1 MKYVFGPLS
10 SKRLGQ
16 SLGVDL
22 LPPKSCT
29 WNCVYCQLGKTKK
42 FATDMQEFFP
52 REGILAEIREALAI
66 NKGIDWITFV
76 GSGET
81 MLYKGIGW
89 LIAEVKKLTS
99 IPVAVITNGSL
110 LYLPE
115 VREELLQADA
125 VLPSLNAGSEA
136 LHTQIDRPAQG
147 LTFSQHIEGLV
158 AFRREYKGR
167 LWIEV
172 MLLGGINDSDEA
184 LRDLA
189 AVLKEINPDM
199 VHLVLPTRPAPE
211 QEVHLPSEERI
222 ERAIAILSEV
232 TTVVH
237 PLKGNMDLR
246 SASDLLKVVTAIVS
260 RHPVQQRELQKA
272 VAECFPGE
280 SNKVDAFM
288 QQMLATGCF
297 KLVDHEG
304 EPYWVTVQGEPTI
317 PEQGRLSSEP
327 PLQER

>member
-1 MKYVFGPLS
+1 MKYVFGPIS

-29 WNCVYCQLGKTKK
+29 WNCLYCQLGKTRS
-42 FATDMQEFFP
+42 FVTERQEFFP
-52 REGILAEIREALAI
+52 REDILEEIRQALKV
-66 NKGIDWITFV
+66 NRNLDWITFV

-89 LIAEVKKLTS
+89 LIAEVKKITTV
-99 IPVAVITNGSL
+99 PVAVITNGSL

-136 LHTQIDRPAQG
+136 LHNKIDRPASG
-147 LTFSQHIEGLV
+147 LTFQQHVDGLV
-158 AFRREYKGR
+158 AFRHEYQGM

-184 LRDLA
+184 LHDLA
-189 AVLKEINPDM
+189 RVLQQINPDM

-211 QEVHLPSEERI
+211 QEIRLPSDERL
-222 ERAIAILSEV
+222 EQAIAILSEV
-232 TTVVH
+232 AMVVN

-246 SASDLLKVVTAIVS
+246 SAPDLLEAITAIVS

-272 VAECFPGE
+272 IADRFAAE
-280 SNKVDAFM
+280 STKVDDVM
-288 QQMLATGCF
+288 QTLFATGRF
-297 KLVDHEG
+297 SRVEHNG
-304 EPYWVTVQGEPTI
+304 EPYWVM
-317 PEQGRLSSEP
+317 R
-327 PLQER
+327 

>member
-1 MKYVFGPLS
+1 MLRRPADGIKESSTMKYVFGPVS

-29 WNCVYCQLGKTKK
+29 WNCVYCQLGRTRKAVTERE
-42 FATDMQEFFP
+42 EFFP
-52 REGILAEIREALAI
+52 REEILEEIRDALTG
-66 NKGIDWITFV
+66 NKNLDWITFV

-89 LIAEVKKLTS
+89 LIGEVKKLTA

-115 VREELLQADA
+115 VREELLMADA

-136 LHTQIDRPAQG
+136 LHEQIDRPAAG
-147 LTFSQHIEGLV
+147 LTFQRHVDGLA
-158 AFRREYKGR
+158 AFRREYTGK

-184 LRDLA
+184 LSELA
-189 AVLKEINPDM
+189 AVLKGIKPDM

-222 ERAIAILSEV
+222 ERAITILSEAAV
-232 TTVVH
+232 VVH
-237 PLKGNMDLR
+237 PLKGSMDLR
-246 SASDLLKVVTAIVS
+246 SAPDLLQAITAIIS

-272 VAECFPGE
+272 IADCYPGE
-280 SNKVDAFM
+280 GAKAAGVMDG
-288 QQMLATGCF
+288 MLASGRF
-297 KLVDHEG
+297 SLVEHGG
-304 EPYWVTVQGEPTI
+304 EPYWVIKG
-317 PEQGRLSSEP
+317 GAA
-327 PLQER
+327 

>member
-1 MKYVFGPLS
+1 MKYVFGPVS

-29 WNCVYCQLGKTKK
+29 WNCLYCQLGKSKK
-42 FATDMQEFFP
+42 LVTERQEFFP
-52 REGILAEIREALAI
+52 REEILEEIRQALLLH
-66 NKGIDWITFV
+66 KGLDWVTFV

-89 LIAEVKKLTS
+89 LIAEVKKLTTT
-99 IPVAVITNGSL
+99 PVAVITNGSL

-115 VREELLQADA
+115 VREELFQADA
-125 VLPSLNAGSEA
+125 VLPSLNAGSDA
-136 LHTQIDRPAQG
+136 LHTAIDRPAEG
-147 LTFSQHIEGLV
+147 LTFQNHIEGLKV
-158 AFRREYKGR
+158 FRQEYKGR

-184 LRDLA
+184 LRELA

-211 QEVHLPSEERI
+211 QEVHLPTEERI
-222 ERAIAILSEV
+222 ERAIAILSEAA
-232 TTVVH
+232 TVVN
-237 PLKGNMDLR
+237 PVKGGMDLR
-246 SASDLLKVVTAIVS
+246 SAPDLLEAVTAIVT

-272 VAECFPGE
+272 IAGCFPDDSDRAE
-280 SNKVDAFM
+280 LVM
-288 QQMLATGCF
+288 QQMVATGRF
-297 KLVDHEG
+297 ALVEQNG
-304 EPYWVTVQGEPTI
+304 EPYWVIKENAG
-317 PEQGRLSSEP
+317 S
-327 PLQER
+327 

>member
-29 WNCVYCQLGKTKK
+29 WNCLYCQLGKTKK

-52 REGILAEIREALAI
+52 REEILGEIREALAL

-89 LIAEVKKLTS
+89 LIAEVKKLTTT
-99 IPVAVITNGSL
+99 PVAVITNGSL
-110 LYLPE
+110 LFMPE

-136 LHTQIDRPAQG
+136 LHRQIGRPAEG
-147 LTFSQHIEGLV
+147 LTFRQHIEGLV
-158 AFRREYKGR
+158 AFRKEYKGR

-189 AVLKEINPDM
+189 SVLKEINPDM
-199 VHLVLPTRPAPE
+199 VHIVLPTRPAPE
-211 QEVHLPSEERI
+211 QEVHLPSQERI
-222 ERAIAILSEV
+222 ERAIATLSEV
-232 TTVVH
+232 TTVVN
-237 PLKGNMDLR
+237 PLKGHMDLR
-246 SASDLLKVVTAIVS
+246 NAPDMLEAVTAIIS
-260 RHPVQQRELQKA
+260 RHPVQQRELHKA
-272 VAECFPGE
+272 IADCFPGE
-280 SNKVDAFM
+280 SDTVDDTM
-288 QQMLATGCF
+288 QEMLATGRF
-297 KLVDHEG
+297 KLVEHNG
-304 EPYWVTVQGEPTI
+304 EPYWVIGDGAGWPQ
-317 PEQGRLSSEP
+317 Q
-327 PLQER
+327 

>member
-1 MKYVFGPLS
+1 LPQKDDVMKYVFGPVS

-29 WNCVYCQLGKTKK
+29 WNCLYCQLGKTRK
-42 FATDMQEFFP
+42 FVTERQEFFP
-52 REGILAEIREALAI
+52 REEILEEVREALTVNTAL
-66 NKGIDWITFV
+66 DWITFV

-89 LIAEVKKLTS
+89 LVAEVKKLTNT
-99 IPVAVITNGSL
+99 PVAVITNGSL

-115 VREELLQADA
+115 VRQELLQTDA

-136 LHTQIDRPAQG
+136 LHDHICRPASG
-147 LTFSQHIEGLV
+147 LTFQQHLEGLA

-172 MLLGGINDSDEA
+172 MLLGGINDTDAA
-184 LRDLA
+184 LNDLA
-189 AVLKEINPDM
+189 DVLEEINPDM

-211 QEVHLPSEERI
+211 QEIRLPSNDRLEQ
-222 ERAIAILSEV
+222 AIAILSKV
-232 TTVVH
+232 AVVIN

-246 SASDLLKVVTAIVS
+246 NAPDMLEAIIAIVS
-260 RHPVQQRELQKA
+260 RHPVQQRELHKA
-272 VAECFPGE
+272 VADCFPGE
-280 SNKVDAFM
+280 AQKADDILSGLFVSGRF
-288 QQMLATGCF
+288 G
-297 KLVDHEG
+297 LVEHNG
-304 EPYWVTVQGEPTI
+304 ESYWVIQKGENS
-317 PEQGRLSSEP
+317 GFNC
-327 PLQER
+327 

>member
-1 MKYVFGPLS
+1 MKYIFGPVS

-22 LPPKSCT
+22 LPPKSCS
-29 WNCVYCQLGKTKK
+29 WNCVYCQLGNTKTFVTKRE
-42 FATDMQEFFP
+42 EFFP
-52 REGILAEIREALAI
+52 REEILEEIKEALAA
-66 NKGIDWITFV
+66 NTSLDWITFV

-89 LIAEVKKLTS
+89 LIGEVKKLTTT
-99 IPVAVITNGSL
+99 PVAVITNGSL

-125 VLPSLNAGSEA
+125 VLPSLNAGSET
-136 LHTQIDRPAQG
+136 LHLQIDRPAAG
-147 LTFSQHIEGLV
+147 LTFRQHVDGLV
-158 AFRREYKGR
+158 AFRKEYKGR

-184 LRDLA
+184 LHDLA

-211 QEVHLPSEERI
+211 QKVHIPSEEPI
-222 ERAIAILSEV
+222 EQAIAILSTV
-232 TTVVH
+232 ATVVH
-237 PLKGNMDLR
+237 PVKGTMDLR
-246 SASDLLKVVTAIVS
+246 SAPDLLHAITAIIS

-272 VAECFPGE
+272 IADCFPGD
-280 SNKVDAFM
+280 NDKVTAIMRD
-288 QQMLATGCF
+288 MLATGRF
-297 KLVDHEG
+297 KLVEHEG
-304 EPYWVTVQGEPTI
+304 EPYWVIKE
-317 PEQGRLSSEP
+317 
-327 PLQER
+327 

>member
-1 MKYVFGPLS
+1 MKYVFGPVS

-29 WNCVYCQLGKTKK
+29 WNCLYCQLGKTRK
-42 FATDMQEFFP
+42 FVTERQEFFP
-52 REGILAEIREALAI
+52 REEILDEIRQALRV
-66 NKGIDWITFV
+66 NTSLDWITFV

-89 LIAEVKKLTS
+89 LVGEVKKLTS

-110 LYLPE
+110 FYLPE

-136 LHTQIDRPAQG
+136 LHELIDCPAAG
-147 LTFSQHIEGLV
+147 LSFSQHVEGLV
-158 AFRREYKGR
+158 AFRKEYKGR

-189 AVLKEINPDM
+189 AVLKEISPDM

-211 QEVHLPSEERI
+211 QEIRLPSDERI

-232 TTVVH
+232 ATVVH

-246 SASDLLKVVTAIVS
+246 SAPDLLEAVTAIVS

-272 VAECFPGE
+272 IADCFPGE
-280 SNKVDAFM
+280 SEKADAFM
-288 QQMLATGCF
+288 QEMLETGRF
-297 KLVDHEG
+297 RLVEHGG
-304 EPYWVTVQGEPTI
+304 EPFWVMVA
-317 PEQGRLSSEP
+317 
-327 PLQER
+327 

>member
-1 MKYVFGPLS
+1 MKYVFGPVS

-29 WNCVYCQLGKTKK
+29 WNCCYCQLGKTRK
-42 FATDMQEFFP
+42 FVTERQEFFP
-52 REGILAEIREALAI
+52 REEILEEIREALKLH
-66 NKGIDWITFV
+66 KGLDWITFV

-89 LIAEVKKLTS
+89 LIGEVKKMTD

-110 LYLPE
+110 LYMEE
-115 VREELLQADA
+115 VREELLQVDA

-136 LHTQIDRPAQG
+136 LHNQIDRPAAG
-147 LTFSQHIEGLV
+147 LTFRQHIEGLV
-158 AFRREYKGR
+158 AFRHEYKGR

-172 MLLGGINDSDEA
+172 MLLGGINDSDLA
-184 LRDLA
+184 LHDLA
-189 AVLKEINPDM
+189 SVLKEINPDM

-211 QEVHLPSEERI
+211 QEVHLPSDERI

-246 SASDLLKVVTAIVS
+246 NAPDMLEAITAIVS
-260 RHPVQQRELQKA
+260 RHPVQQRELRKA
-272 VAECFPGE
+272 IADCFPGE
-280 SNKVDAFM
+280 EYKADEIMRVFLLIGN
-288 QQMLATGCF
+288 F
-297 KLVDHEG
+297 KLVEHNG
-304 EPYWVTVQGEPTI
+304 EPYWVMQ
-317 PEQGRLSSEP
+317 S
-327 PLQER
+327 

>member
-29 WNCVYCQLGKTKK
+29 WNCLYCQLGKTRK
-42 FATDMQEFFP
+42 FVTERQEFFP
-52 REGILAEIREALAI
+52 REEILGEIREALAI

-89 LIAEVKKLTS
+89 LIAEVKKLTTT
-99 IPVAVITNGSL
+99 PVAVITNGSL
-110 LYLPE
+110 LYLQE

-136 LHTQIDRPAQG
+136 LHAEIGRPAEG
-147 LTFSQHIEGLV
+147 LSFRQHVEGLV
-158 AFRREYKGR
+158 TFRKEFKGR

-199 VHLVLPTRPAPE
+199 VHRVLPTRPAPE
-211 QEVHLPSEERI
+211 QAVHLPTQDRI

-246 SASDLLKVVTAIVS
+246 NAPDMLEAVTAIIT
-260 RHPVQQRELQKA
+260 RHPVQQRELHKA
-272 VAECFPGE
+272 IADCFPGE
-280 SNKVDAFM
+280 EYKADDIMRVFM
-288 QQMLATGCF
+288 LIGNF
-297 KLVDHEG
+297 KLVDHGG
-304 EPYWVTVQGEPTI
+304 EPYWVMKQGDSGTAEKSDF
-317 PEQGRLSSEP
+317 SS
-327 PLQER
+327 

>member
-1 MKYVFGPLS
+1 MKYVFGPVS

-29 WNCVYCQLGKTKK
+29 WNCLYCQLGKTRK
-42 FATDMQEFFP
+42 FVTARQEFFP
-52 REGILAEIREALAI
+52 REEILEEIRQALTL
-66 NKGIDWITFV
+66 NKGLDWITFV

-89 LIAEVKKLTS
+89 LVAEVKKLTTV
-99 IPVAVITNGSL
+99 PVAVITNGSL

-136 LHTQIDRPAQG
+136 LHLQIDRPVAG
-147 LTFSQHIEGLV
+147 LTFSQHVEGLV
-158 AFRREYKGR
+158 AFRKEYKGR

-189 AVLKEINPDM
+189 AVLKEIKPDM

-211 QEVHLPSEERI
+211 QEICLPSDERI

-246 SASDLLKVVTAIVS
+246 SAPDLLKAVTAIIS

-272 VAECFPGE
+272 IADCFPGE
-280 SNKVDAFM
+280 SGKADAFM
-288 QQMLATGCF
+288 LEMLATGCF
-297 KLVDHEG
+297 RLVEHGG
-304 EPYWVTVQGEPTI
+304 EPFWVH
-317 PEQGRLSSEP
+317 S
-327 PLQER
+327 

>member
-1 MKYVFGPLS
+1 MKYVFGPVS

-29 WNCVYCQLGKTKK
+29 WNCLYCQLGKTRK
-42 FATDMQEFFP
+42 FVTERQEFFP
-52 REGILAEIREALAI
+52 REEIIEEIRQALKV
-66 NKGIDWITFV
+66 NKGLDWITFV

-89 LIAEVKKLTS
+89 LVAEVKKLTTT
-99 IPVAVITNGSL
+99 PVAVITNGSL

-136 LHTQIDRPAQG
+136 LHLQIDRPAAG
-147 LTFSQHIEGLV
+147 LTFRQHIEGLV

-167 LWIEV
+167 FWVEV

-199 VHLVLPTRPAPE
+199 VHLVLPTRPAPD
-211 QEVHLPSEERI
+211 QEILLPSDERI
-222 ERAIAILSEV
+222 ERASALLSEV
-232 TTVVH
+232 ATVVH

-246 SASDLLKVVTAIVS
+246 SAPDMLEAVTAIIS

-272 VAECFPGE
+272 IADCFPGE
-280 SNKVDAFM
+280 EYKADDIMRVFLLFGN
-288 QQMLATGCF
+288 F
-297 KLVDHEG
+297 KLVEHGG
-304 EPYWVTVQGEPTI
+304 EPYWVMAQGDPTM
-317 PEQGRLSSEP
+317 PEQGGLSSEP
-327 PLQER
+327 PL

>member
-1 MKYVFGPLS
+1 MKYVFGPVS

-29 WNCVYCQLGKTKK
+29 WNCVYCQLGKTRK
-42 FATDMQEFFP
+42 FVIERQEFFP
-52 REGILAEIREALAI
+52 REEILEEIRQALKV
-66 NKGIDWITFV
+66 NKGLDWITFV

-89 LIAEVKKLTS
+89 LIAEVKKLTTV
-99 IPVAVITNGSL
+99 PVAVITNGSL

-136 LHTQIDRPAQG
+136 LHAEIDRHAEG
-147 LTFSQHIEGLV
+147 LTYQNHIEGLK
-158 AFRREYKGR
+158 AFRQEYKGR

-184 LRDLA
+184 LCDLA

-246 SASDLLKVVTAIVS
+246 SAPDLLKAVTAIIS

-272 VAECFPGE
+272 SADCFGGE
-280 SNKVDAFM
+280 SYKRDVFM
-288 QQMLATGCF
+288 QEMLATGQF
-297 KLVDHEG
+297 KLVEHGG
-304 EPYWVTVQGEPTI
+304 EPYWVFVQGE
-317 PEQGRLSSEP
+317 L
-327 PLQER
+327 L

>member
-1 MKYVFGPLS
+1 MKYVFGPIS

-29 WNCVYCQLGKTKK
+29 WNCLYCQLGKTRS
-42 FATDMQEFFP
+42 FVTERQEFFP
-52 REGILAEIREALAI
+52 REDILEEIRQALKV
-66 NKGIDWITFV
+66 NTNLDWITFV

-89 LIAEVKKLTS
+89 LITQVKNLTTV
-99 IPVAVITNGSL
+99 PVAVITNGSL

-115 VREELLQADA
+115 VRAELLQADA

-136 LHTQIDRPAQG
+136 LHNKIDQPASG
-147 LTFSQHIEGLV
+147 LMFQQHVDGLV
-158 AFRREYKGR
+158 AFRHEYQGR

-184 LRDLA
+184 LHDLA
-189 AVLKEINPDM
+189 SVLQQINPDM

-211 QEVHLPSEERI
+211 QEIRLPSDERL
-222 ERAIAILSEV
+222 EQAIAILSEV
-232 TTVVH
+232 AMVVN

-246 SASDLLKVVTAIVS
+246 NAPDLFEAITAIVS
-260 RHPVQQRELQKA
+260 RHPVQQRELYKA
-272 VAECFPGE
+272 IADCFPDDTT
-280 SNKVDAFM
+280 KADVVM
-288 QQMLATGCF
+288 QKLFATDRF
-297 KLVDHEG
+297 KLVEHNG
-304 EPYWVTVQGEPTI
+304 EPYWVM
-317 PEQGRLSSEP
+317 R
-327 PLQER
+327 

>member
-1 MKYVFGPLS
+1 MKYVFGPVS

-29 WNCVYCQLGKTKK
+29 WNCLYCQLGKTKS
-42 FATDMQEFFP
+42 FVADRQEYFS
-52 REGILAEIREALAI
+52 REEVLNEIREALAL
-66 NKGIDWITFV
+66 NKQLDWITFV

-89 LIAEVKKLTS
+89 LIAEVKKLTDV
-99 IPVAVITNGSL
+99 PVAVITNGSL
-110 LYLPE
+110 FYLPE
-115 VREELLQADA
+115 VRAELIQADA

-136 LHTQIDRPAQG
+136 LHDHIDRPAPG
-147 LTFSQHIEGLV
+147 LTYQRHIEGLK
-158 AFRREYKGR
+158 AFRKEYKGR

-189 AVLKEINPDM
+189 SVLKEINPDM
-199 VHLVLPTRPAPE
+199 VHLLLPTRPAPE
-211 QEVHLPSEERI
+211 QEVHLPAEERI

-237 PLKGNMDLR
+237 PLKGCMDLR
-246 SASDLLKVVTAIVS
+246 SAPDLLEAVTDIIS
-260 RHPVQQRELQKA
+260 RHPVQQRELHKA
-272 VAECFPGE
+272 VADCFPE
-280 SNKVDAFM
+280 EANKADDILQVFF
-288 QQMLATGCF
+288 ATGRF
-297 KLVDHEG
+297 ERIEHNG
-304 EPYWVTVQGEPTI
+304 ETYWVNKN
-317 PEQGRLSSEP
+317 LSE
-327 PLQER
+327 

>member
-1 MKYVFGPLS
+1 MKYIFGPVS

-22 LPPKSCT
+22 LPAKSCS
-29 WNCVYCQLGKTKK
+29 WNCVYCQLGKTRT
-42 FATDMQEFFP
+42 FVTERQEFFP
-52 REGILAEIREALAI
+52 REEILKEIKEAIAENSSL
-66 NKGIDWITFV
+66 DWITFV

-89 LIAEVKKLTS
+89 LIGEVKKLTAT
-99 IPVAVITNGSL
+99 PVAVITNGSL

-136 LHTQIDRPAQG
+136 LHLQIGRPAAG
-147 LTFSQHIEGLV
+147 LTFRQHVDGLV
-158 AFRREYKGR
+158 AFRKEYKGR

-184 LRDLA
+184 LHDLA
-189 AVLKEINPDM
+189 AVLKKINPDM

-211 QEVHLPSEERI
+211 QKVHIPSEERI
-222 ERAIAILSEV
+222 EQAIRILSTV
-232 TTVVH
+232 ATVVH
-237 PLKGNMDLR
+237 PVKGTMDLR
-246 SASDLLKVVTAIVS
+246 GATDMLHAVSDIVS

-272 VAECFPGE
+272 
-280 SNKVDAFM
+280 
-288 QQMLATGCF
+288 
-297 KLVDHEG
+297 
-304 EPYWVTVQGEPTI
+304 
-317 PEQGRLSSEP
+317 
-327 PLQER
+327 

>member
-1 MKYVFGPLS
+1 MNTALDAMKYIFGPVS

-22 LPPKSCT
+22 LPPKSCS
-29 WNCVYCQLGKTKK
+29 WNCVYCQLGKTRK
-42 FATDMQEFFP
+42 FITEREEFFP
-52 REGILAEIREALAI
+52 REDILEEIRQALSV
-66 NKGIDWITFV
+66 NKVLDWITFV

-89 LIAEVKKLTS
+89 LITEVKKITA

-115 VREELLQADA
+115 VRTELLLADA

-136 LHTQIDRPAQG
+136 LHTQIDRPAPG
-147 LTFSQHIEGLV
+147 LTFHQHVEGLT
-158 AFRREYKGR
+158 AFRKEYNGK

-189 AVLKEINPDM
+189 AVIKEINPDM

-211 QEVHLPSEERI
+211 QEVRLPTEERI
-222 ERAIAILSEV
+222 ERAMTILSEV
-232 TTVVH
+232 VTVVH
-237 PLKGNMDLR
+237 PVKGTMDLR
-246 SASDLLKVVTAIVS
+246 SAPDLVEAVKAIVS
-260 RHPVQQRELQKA
+260 RHPVQQKELQNAIKD
-272 VAECFPGE
+272 CFPEE
-280 SNKVDAFM
+280 SGKVEDVM
-288 QQMLATGCF
+288 KEMLATGVF
-297 KLVDHEG
+297 QLVDHDG
-304 EPYWVTVQGEPTI
+304 EPYWVFKND
-317 PEQGRLSSEP
+317 
-327 PLQER
+327 

>member
-1 MKYVFGPLS
+1 MKYIFGPVS

-22 LPPKSCT
+22 LPPKSCS
-29 WNCVYCQLGKTKK
+29 WNCVYCQLGNTKTFVTKRE
-42 FATDMQEFFP
+42 EFFP
-52 REGILAEIREALAI
+52 REEILEEIKEAIAENSSL
-66 NKGIDWITFV
+66 DWITFV

-89 LIAEVKKLTS
+89 LIGEVKKLTTT
-99 IPVAVITNGSL
+99 PVAVITNGSL

-125 VLPSLNAGSEA
+125 VLPSLNAGSET
-136 LHTQIDRPAQG
+136 LHLQIDRPAAG
-147 LTFSQHIEGLV
+147 LTFRQHVDGLV
-158 AFRREYKGR
+158 AFRKEYKGR

-184 LRDLA
+184 LHDLA

-211 QEVHLPSEERI
+211 QKVHIPSEEPI
-222 ERAIAILSEV
+222 EQAIAILSTV
-232 TTVVH
+232 ATVVH
-237 PLKGNMDLR
+237 PVKGTMDLR
-246 SASDLLKVVTAIVS
+246 SAPDLLHAITAIIS

-272 VAECFPGE
+272 IADCFPGE
-280 SNKVDAFM
+280 NDKVCQVM
-288 QQMLATGCF
+288 QDMLATGRF
-297 KLVDHEG
+297 KLVEHEG
-304 EPYWVTVQGEPTI
+304 EPYWVIKE
-317 PEQGRLSSEP
+317 
-327 PLQER
+327 

>member
-1 MKYVFGPLS
+1 MKYIFGPVS

-42 FATDMQEFFP
+42 FITERQEFFP
-52 REGILAEIREALAI
+52 REEILEEIQEAITANSSL
-66 NKGIDWITFV
+66 DWITFV

-89 LIAEVKKLTS
+89 LIGEVKKFTTT
-99 IPVAVITNGSL
+99 PVAVITNGSL

-115 VREELLQADA
+115 VRKELLSADA

-136 LHTQIDRPAQG
+136 LHRQIDRPAAG
-147 LTFSQHIEGLV
+147 LTFRQHVEGLV

-184 LRDLA
+184 LHELA
-189 AVLKEINPDM
+189 AVLKEIDPDM

-222 ERAIAILSEV
+222 EQAIAILSEV
-232 TTVVH
+232 TTVIH
-237 PLKGNMDLR
+237 PVKGTMDLR
-246 SASDLLKVVTAIVS
+246 SAPDMLQAVTAIVS
-260 RHPVQQRELQKA
+260 RHPVQQHELEKA
-272 VAECFPGE
+272 IVDCFPGE
-280 SNKVDAFM
+280 SDKVSSFM
-288 QQMLATGCF
+288 QDMLATGMF
-297 KLVDHEG
+297 KLVDHDG
-304 EPYWVTVQGEPTI
+304 DPYWVFNTEPD
-317 PEQGRLSSEP
+317 
-327 PLQER
+327 

>member
-1 MKYVFGPLS
+1 MIHNALEKMKYVFGPVS

-29 WNCVYCQLGKTKK
+29 WNCLYCQLGKTRQ
-42 FATDMQEFFP
+42 FVTERQEFFP
-52 REGILAEIREALAI
+52 REEILKEIREALTV
-66 NKGIDWITFV
+66 NTGLDWITFV

-81 MLYKGIGW
+81 MLYQGIGW
-89 LIAEVKKLTS
+89 LIAEVKKLTAV
-99 IPVAVITNGSL
+99 PVAVITNGSL

-136 LHTQIDRPAQG
+136 LHAEIGRPAEG
-147 LTFSQHIEGLV
+147 LTYRQHVEGLV
-158 AFRREYKGR
+158 AFRREYTGQF
-167 LWIEV
+167 WIEV

-189 AVLKEINPDM
+189 AVLKEINPDT
-199 VHLVLPTRPAPE
+199 VHIVLPTRPAPE
-211 QEVHLPSEERI
+211 HEIRLPSNERI

-246 SASDLLKVVTAIVS
+246 SAPDLLKAVTAIIS

-272 VAECFPGE
+272 IADCFGGE
-280 SNKVDAFM
+280 SEMEAAFM
-288 QQMLATGCF
+288 QELLATGQF
-297 KLVDHEG
+297 KLVEHGG
-304 EPYWVTVQGEPTI
+304 EPYWVMVHDDPVQP
-317 PEQGRLSSEP
+317 
-327 PLQER
+327 

>member
-1 MKYVFGPLS
+1 MKYVFGPVS

-29 WNCVYCQLGKTKK
+29 WNCLYCQLGKTRK
-42 FATDMQEFFP
+42 FVTERQEFFA
-52 REGILAEIREALAI
+52 REEILEEIRQALRV
-66 NKGIDWITFV
+66 NTLLDWITFV

-89 LIAEVKKLTS
+89 LVAEVKKLTGV
-99 IPVAVITNGSL
+99 PVAVITNGSL

-115 VREELLQADA
+115 VREELLEADA

-136 LHTQIDRPAQG
+136 LHMQIDRPAAG
-147 LTFSQHIEGLV
+147 LSFRQHIEGLA
-158 AFRREYKGR
+158 AFRREYAGR
-167 LWIEV
+167 LWMEV

-199 VHLVLPTRPAPE
+199 VHIVLPTRPAPE
-211 QEVHLPSEERI
+211 QEIRLPSEERI

-237 PLKGNMDLR
+237 PLKGNMYLR
-246 SASDLLKVVTAIVS
+246 SAPDLLKAVTAIIS

-272 VAECFPGE
+272 IADCFPGE
-280 SNKVDAFM
+280 SYKTDVFM
-288 QQMLATGCF
+288 QEMLATGQF
-297 KLVDHEG
+297 KLVEHGG
-304 EPYWVTVQGEPTI
+304 EPYWVLVQGE
-317 PEQGRLSSEP
+317 L
-327 PLQER
+327 L

>member
-1 MKYVFGPLS
+1 MKYVFGPVS

-29 WNCVYCQLGKTKK
+29 WNCIYCQLGKTRK
-42 FATDMQEFFP
+42 FVAERQEFFP
-52 REGILAEIREALAI
+52 REEILDEIRQALAI
-66 NKGIDWITFV
+66 NNSLDWITFV

-89 LIAEVKKLTS
+89 LVAEVKKLTNT
-99 IPVAVITNGSL
+99 PVAVITNGSL
-110 LYLPE
+110 LSLPE

-136 LHTQIDRPAQG
+136 LHDQICQPASG
-147 LTFSQHIEGLV
+147 LTFQQHVEGLV
-158 AFRREYKGR
+158 TFRGEYKGR

-172 MLLGGINDSDEA
+172 MLLGGINDTDAA
-184 LRDLA
+184 LNDLA
-189 AVLKEINPDM
+189 NVLAKINPDM

-211 QEVHLPSEERI
+211 QEIRLPSDERL
-222 ERAIAILSEV
+222 EQAIAILSKV
-232 TTVVH
+232 TVVVS

-246 SASDLLKVVTAIVS
+246 NAPDMLEAITAIVS

-272 VAECFPGE
+272 VADCFHGE
-280 SNKVDAFM
+280 AQKADEVMTSLFASGRFRLIEHN
-288 QQMLATGCF
+288 
-297 KLVDHEG
+297 G
-304 EPYWVTVQGEPTI
+304 EPYWVIQKGENS
-317 PEQGRLSSEP
+317 GFKS
-327 PLQER
+327 